1 MPIEFSVAAYRFGH
15 TMVRENYNHNRVFGS
30 PPGVPFPLAPGLLS
44 LFFRFTGSGGF
55 NPPHVV
61 LPSNWIVDWR
71 RFFQVGDPSLLNHA
85 RLVDTK
91 LVPALHNLPGMT
103 PGEPN
108 DLAVRNLLRGSR
120 LGLPTGQQVAEI
132 MSLDKLTPDQIAT
145 GGDGEVARAHGFD
158 QQTPLWY
165 YILKEAEVLAGG
177 RHLGPVG
184 SRIVAEVFV
193 GLLEGDKNSFLAKK
207 KDFMPTLPGATP
219 GTFTIAD
226 LIRFAGD
233 VNPLGD

>member
-1 MPIEFSVAAYRFGH
+1 V
-15 TMVRENYNHNRVFGS
+15 T
-30 PPGVPFPLAPGLLS
+30 
-44 LFFRFTGSGGF
+44 
-55 NPPHVV
+55 

-71 RFFQVGDPSLLNHA
+71 RFFQVADASLLNRA

-91 LVPALHNLPGMT
+91 LVSTLHKLPGIA
-103 PGEPN
+103 PPEPN

-120 LGLPTGQQVAEI
+120 LGLPTGQQVAEM
-132 MSLDKLTPDQIAT
+132 MSLPKLTPDQIGT
-145 GGDGEVARAHGFD
+145 GQDGEVAKAHGFHE
-158 QQTPLWY
+158 QTPLWY
-165 YILKEAEVLAGG
+165 YVLKEAEVLAAG

-207 KDFMPTLPGATP
+207 KDWMPTLPSATP
-219 GTFTIAD
+219 GTFTMAD
-226 LIRFAGD
+226 LLRFVGD